1 MEIEMPKEAEA
12 IQQEILRECTF
23 TMRALLPQIR
33 DAVELVMEDAFE
45 VDRFDRACDADRYR
59 LRAITG
65 NDLLEKLSRSR
76 IVDGEAILALM
87 PKVKI
92 PNPDVVLSGG
102 TPVAAPVRIE
112 LWVRLHKPNEEEE

>member
-12 IQQEILRECTF
+12 IQHEILRECTF
-23 TMRALLPQIR
+23 TMRALLPRIH
-33 DAVELVMEDAFE
+33 DEVELVIEDAFE

-65 NDLLEKLSRSR
+65 NDMFNKLSRSR
-76 IVDGEAILALM
+76 VVDGEAILALM
-87 PKVKI
+87 PRVTI
-92 PNPDVVLSGG
+92 SNPSVILSGG

-112 LWVRLHKPNEEEE
+112 LRVRLHKPNEEEE